1 MADPYR
7 PPVTSEPAAPQ
18 PEVPALHP
26 GMLLELRGMLVAWV
40 AIWLFDVTVM
50 GQGVLAVL
58 ATLVLLA
65 VAIVRGIR
73 RHNRPALLALRVAI
87 ALSLAPAALGAIA
100 LNNLHAR
107 HQARRIIAAFTHD
120 RGRFEELAPRYLR
133 SIPLAKYALTF
144 GRFRYDSLDGRHS
157 PMWTEPPPSAVPT
170 TCSRSGA
177 GATWT
182 DRSPAGPG
190 RSVS

>member
-7 PPVTSEPAAPQ
+7 PPVTSEPAAPE
-18 PEVPALHP
+18 PEVPALQP
-26 GMLLELRGMLVAWV
+26 GMLRELRGMLVAWV
-40 AIWLFDVTVM
+40 AICLFDVTVM

-107 HQARRIIAAFTHD
+107 HQAERIIAACEAFARD
-120 RGRFEELAPRYLR
+120 RGTFPESLEELVPRYLR
-133 SIPLAKYALTF
+133 SIPLAKYALAF

-157 PMWTEPPPSAVPT
+157 LMWVAIPPF
-170 TCSRSGA
+170 
-177 GATWT
+177 
-182 DRSPAGPG
+182 G
-190 RSVS
+190 RPYYVLEERRWGYLD